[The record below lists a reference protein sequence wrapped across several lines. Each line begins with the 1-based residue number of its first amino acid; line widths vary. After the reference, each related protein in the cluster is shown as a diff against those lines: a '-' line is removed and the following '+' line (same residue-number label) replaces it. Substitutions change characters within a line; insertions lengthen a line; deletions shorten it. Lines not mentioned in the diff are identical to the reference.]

1 MTFLG
6 SILYNKRLNYK
17 KLQLR
22 FLCLSLWFL
31 KETPLRF
38 AYFNASGSGSNLLY
52 FPLSLVLSFSLSSRQ
67 ISNSNNM
74 CSCFVYSSNFIQ
86 LLSVKILYLKGEQNT
101 ENVFQ
106 SPELPTRERKNI
118 EAICTFSLVLRA

>member
-1 MTFLG
+1 MPISVVSEG
-6 SILYNKRLNYK
+6 N
-17 KLQLR
+17 
-22 FLCLSLWFL
+22 
-31 KETPLRF
+31 TPLRF

-106 SPELPTRERKNI
+106 SPELPTCERKNI